1 MLFRRT
7 GQLRKKHDKKLL
19 HQLNQL
25 RGDWE
30 HKRSLVEKSFDAPI
44 EFITEAKL
52 AEAKYF
58 YLFKEVK
65 ERKISV
71 RELK

>member
-7 GQLRKKHDKKLL
+7 GQLRKKYDKKLL
-19 HQLNQL
+19 HQLDQL

-30 HKRSLVEKSFDAPI
+30 NKKSLMEKSFDAPR

-65 ERKISV
+65 ERKISA

>member
-7 GQLRKKHDKKLL
+7 GQLRKRYDKKLL
-19 HQLNQL
+19 DQLDQL
-25 RGDWE
+25 RRDWE
-30 HKRSLVEKSFDAPI
+30 NKKSLMEKSFDAPI

-65 ERKISV
+65 ERNISV

>member
-7 GQLRKKHDKKLL
+7 GQLRKKYDKKLL
-19 HQLNQL
+19 NQL
-25 RGDWE
+25 DLLKLEWE
-30 HKRSLVEKSFDAPI
+30 QKRSLMEKSFDAPR
-44 EFITEAKL
+44 EFTTEAKL

-65 ERKISV
+65 ERKISLK
-71 RELK
+71 ELK

>member
-7 GQLRKKHDKKLL
+7 GQLRKKYDKELL
-19 HQLNQL
+19 QQLNQL
-25 RGDWE
+25 RADWE
-30 HKRSLVEKSFDAPI
+30 HKKSLMEKSFDAPR